1 MPNHCSNHLTIRSED
16 KELLKEL
23 YRKATINEPCSD
35 LLDFLAPLPNGEWD
49 YDWCVNNW
57 GTKWDIYDV
66 FYADL
71 EDGVLGL
78 GFCTAW
84 APPVLALQ
92 TGAERLDFTF
102 ELYFIEEGMMFVG
115 KATEDSWE
123 EYQYTFERHP
133 REEIRQDI
141 LKEFDYLEVDYDDFI
156 MDADDTE
163 LTGGQK
169 DYRKMLREDV
179 KEYEHG

>member
-1 MPNHCSNHLTIRSED
+1 MPNNCSNHLTIRSED

-23 YRKATINEPCSD
+23 YRKATINEPCGD

-49 YDWCVNNW
+49 YDWCVENW
-57 GTKWDIYDV
+57 GTKWDVYDV

-71 EDGVLGL
+71 EDGVLEL

-84 APPVLALQ
+84 APPVNALQ
-92 TGAERLDFTF
+92 TGAERLGFTF

-115 KATEDSWE
+115 KATEDDDDTYE
-123 EYQYTFERHP
+123 YTFERHP

-163 LTGGQK
+163 LTSDQK
-169 DYRKMLREDV
+169 EYRKMLREDI
-179 KEYEHG
+179 KELV